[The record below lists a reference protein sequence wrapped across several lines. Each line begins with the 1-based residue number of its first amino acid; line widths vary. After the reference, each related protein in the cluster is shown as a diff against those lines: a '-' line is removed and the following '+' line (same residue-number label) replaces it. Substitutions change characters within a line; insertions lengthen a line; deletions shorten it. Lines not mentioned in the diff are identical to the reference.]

1 MKSGNYVPDSG
12 DIVWLNFTPQ
22 AGHEQ
27 RGKRPAL
34 VIYPKIYNEKTSLFI
49 CVPITSEI
57 KGYPF
62 EVPIP
67 KGLEVK
73 GVILSDQI
81 KSLDYKVRDAT
92 FICKLPDKNLKEVK
106 KRIALLVT

>member
-1 MKSGNYVPDSG
+1 MKSGSYVPDSG
-12 DIVWLNFTPQ
+12 DIVWLNFMPQ

-34 VIYPKIYNEKTSLFI
+34 VISPKIYNEKTSLFI
-49 CVPITSEI
+49 CVPITSKV

-62 EVPIP
+62 EVALPQ
-67 KGLEVK
+67 GLEVK

-81 KSLDYKVRDAT
+81 KSLDYKVREAT
-92 FICKLPDKNLKEVK
+92 FICKLPQHTLQEVK
-106 KRIALLVT
+106 KRIALLI